1 MSIFGNLF
9 GRRSVK
15 LSSRDDVET
24 MRLAMG
30 GSASAAGKRVTPDT
44 VLQLATAWSCIRLLS
59 ETIGTLP
66 LPVYRRNGEA
76 KEPARDLP
84 LYGMLHDSPNAD
96 QTAAEFIEAIIV
108 CLNLWG
114 NSYGEKKMIGGRLV
128 AIEQLRP
135 DLMRVRRD
143 SRGRRRY
150 DYSAPGGRREYAE
163 DEIFHVRGFGA
174 GGDVGLSPISYARQT
189 MGTSLAADET
199 AAETFRNGLQLSGFV
214 TEAAGTKATPDQ
226 RKDLMALFNDFMGSM
241 NAGKVMPLPHGFDFK
256 GLSMNPEDA
265 QLLQTRKFHVEEICR
280 WFRVPP
286 FMIGHTEKST
296 SWGTGLEQQM
306 IGFLTFSLRPYLTR
320 IEQAIKKQLIPA
332 TDRSAIF
339 AEFNLDG
346 LLRADSQGRAAL
358 LSALGQNGYI
368 TRNEGRALD
377 NRPPMAGG
385 DVLTVQSNLLPLDQL
400 GKTAGSGEQQIRSAM
415 MNLLFGGNIDELIDE
430 RVKARIGRDSG
441 LQVNG
446 E

>member
-1 MSIFGNLF
+1 MSIWTGLF

-15 LSSRDDVET
+15 LSGRDDPAT
-24 MRLAMG
+24 LRAAQ
-30 GSASAAGKRVTPDT
+30 SATNGAAGKLVTPDT

-66 LPVYRRNGEA
+66 LQVYRREGDTKTVEREN
-76 KEPARDLP
+76 P
-84 LYGMLHDSPNAD
+84 LYGLLHDSPNKD
-96 QTAAEFIEAIIV
+96 QSAAEFIEAIV
-108 CLNLWG
+108 ACLCLWG
-114 NSYGEKKMIGGRLV
+114 NFYGEKLYVGPRLV

-135 DLMRVRRD
+135 DLMTVRRNAQ
-143 SRGRRRY
+143 GRRAY
-150 DYSAPGGRREYAE
+150 IYADPNGRREL
-163 DEIFHVRGFGA
+163 DEAKIFHVRGFGV

-189 MGTSLAADET
+189 MGTALAADET
-199 AAETFRNGLQLSGFV
+199 AAETFRNGLQISGFLK
-214 TEAAGTKATPDQ
+214 EASGTKSTPEQ
-226 RKDLMALFNDFMGSM
+226 RKDLLNLFNEFMGSL
-241 NAGKVMPLPHGFDFK
+241 NAGKIMPLPHGFDFSSI
-256 GLSMNPEDA
+256 SMNPEDA
-265 QLLQTRKFHVEEICR
+265 QLLQTRRFHVEEICR

-320 IEQAIKKQLIPA
+320 IEQAIKKQLIDPV
-332 TDRSAIF
+332 DRASLY
-339 AEFNLDG
+339 AEFNLEG

-377 NRPPMAGG
+377 NRPPMPGG

-400 GKTAGSGEQQIRSAM
+400 GISDVPAQQARSAL
-415 MNLLFGGNIDELIDE
+415 MNLLFGDDINAVIDE
-430 RVKARIGRDSG
+430 RVKSMMGH
-441 LQVNG
+441 NG
-446 E
+446 GPKLDEE